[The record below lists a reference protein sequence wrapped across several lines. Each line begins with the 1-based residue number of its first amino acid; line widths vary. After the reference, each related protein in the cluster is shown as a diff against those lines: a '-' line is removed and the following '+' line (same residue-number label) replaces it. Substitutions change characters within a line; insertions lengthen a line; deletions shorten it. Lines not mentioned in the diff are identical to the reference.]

1 MPFCLKN
8 WELNFLILK
17 WSIVK
22 AKQIQDCSEFLA
34 LVAARMGKLKR
45 GGIPDREKAARILLG
60 DWNSGKIKYFTHP
73 PEQERPIE
81 SNLGAEIVSQFAQE
95 FSLDKLDQE
104 RKL

>member
-1 MPFCLKN
+1 
-8 WELNFLILK
+8 
-17 WSIVK
+17 
-22 AKQIQDCSEFLA
+22 
-34 LVAARMGKLKR
+34 MGKMKK

-73 PEQERPIE
+73 PEQEPPTE
-81 SNLGAEIVSQFAQE
+81 STLGAEIVNQFAQE